1 MEVRGDDCE
10 QPGGDGARSCGG
22 MGEAGGGLHIGG
34 LGWRFFA
41 ITRGLKREVMAFN
54 AIEEGQCLRAEEGD
68 DRL

>member
-1 MEVRGDDCE
+1 
-10 QPGGDGARSCGG
+10 
-22 MGEAGGGLHIGG
+22 MGEAGRGLHIGG

-54 AIEEGQCLRAEEGD
+54 AIDRERGLRAEEGD